1 MKYLILITLF
11 CTQVFASD
19 LELNVSS
26 KGISELLKAAPSK
39 VENISLDN
47 LNLDIPLLGKIEI
60 PKAKLALNFKK
71 LSVQPINDALKGTLS
86 FTNLSLQIDKFT
98 LTKKITKHKRV
109 CHNTALKLTN
119 DFDLNLNL
127 SLKKQQGRFKLVS
140 NQFDIALKKN
150 NVSSEGP
157 DACFND
163 RGSKRRFMK
172 WITHKIINSPKILNF
187 ALSSASAM
195 IVAELE
201 KELNK
206 QLTPLTIPIT
216 VPKLFFL
223 ESRKLVISS
232 DVETFKLSPRG
243 LKLALNAQVS
253 NASDK
258 SNLRAS
264 KIIKYAHV
272 KIDPRILNNAVN
284 VFLGDRAPGE
294 LLKWHKLKAVYSF
307 LPAIENLET
316 THDMVKLM
324 VSFGEFDFSVPKDGE
339 LLINI
344 KDLAFILETQID
356 NEYRE
361 YFRFTLNSH
370 FTLRP
375 LIDHQR
381 KLRLRSTIHA
391 FTLDGAFADGTAV
404 TSENFDHQGLRDG
417 IFDLFKTLVDDDS
430 TLYQPVKIPNFE
442 IANGVKMTIQ
452 KLGTKKGK
460 IYGVLSS
467 EL

>member
-71 LSVQPINDALKGTLS
+71 LS
-86 FTNLSLQIDKFT
+86 
-98 LTKKITKHKRV
+98 TKHKRV

-206 QLTPLTIPIT
+206 QLTPVTFPIT
-216 VPKLFFL
+216 GPKLFL
-223 ESRKLVISS
+223 LGSRKLVIIA

-264 KIIKYAHV
+264 KIIKYAHI

-284 VFLGDRAPGE
+284 VFLGDRVPGE
-294 LLKWHKLKAVYSF
+294 LIKWHK
-307 LPAIENLET
+307 
-316 THDMVKLM
+316 
-324 VSFGEFDFSVPKDGE
+324 
-339 LLINI
+339 
-344 KDLAFILETQID
+344 
-356 NEYRE
+356 
-361 YFRFTLNSH
+361 
-370 FTLRP
+370 
-375 LIDHQR
+375 
-381 KLRLRSTIHA
+381 
-391 FTLDGAFADGTAV
+391 
-404 TSENFDHQGLRDG
+404 
-417 IFDLFKTLVDDDS
+417 
-430 TLYQPVKIPNFE
+430 
-442 IANGVKMTIQ
+442 
-452 KLGTKKGK
+452 
-460 IYGVLSS
+460 
-467 EL
+467 